1 MALSVSQYTTTPY
14 TGTSQAVTI
23 NSDVKALVLLLMC
36 SSSATA
42 PSSITVGGQ
51 PMTLERTDQMTNYVI
66 SQIWSL
72 WLPPTGSQTIT
83 LTGYAGS
90 VKYWGIIGLANGYA
104 PAIAKN
110 GNAADTTNLTYS
122 VTGCSTN
129 TTLKC
134 SILGTYASRTLS
146 GMASDNTVM
155 WSNSYSRA
163 SLILSAGDTYSVSWL
178 ISPSGSRSASSGAAF
193 REFTG
198 GYQFRINS
206 AIGA

>member
-14 TGTSQAVTI
+14 TGTSQSVTI

-90 VKYWGIIGLANGYA
+90 VKYWGIIGVAEGYA
-104 PAIAKN
+104 PAVAKN
-110 GNAADTTNLTYS
+110 GNAADTTNLTYN
-122 VTGCSTN
+122 VTGCGTSS
-129 TTLKC
+129 TLKC
-134 SILGTYASRTLS
+134 SIIGTYASRTLD
-146 GMASDNTVM
+146 GMGSSTLM

-163 SLILSAGDTYSVSWL
+163 TFTINTNDTYSVSYT
-178 ISPSGSRSASSGAAF
+178 ISPSTNRAASSGAAF
-193 REFTG
+193 KEYSG
-198 GYQFRINS
+198 GKQFSI
-206 AIGA
+206 IGCVGI